1 MTSET
6 VDVIVVGSG
15 NAGFSAAASAKEHGA
30 ESVLVLEKAP
40 EAWAGGN
47 STFTAGAYR
56 TVFAGLEDVLP
67 LVNNVSPDMVDKIDM
82 EPYTEEDFLNDLN
95 RLCEGKSEAP
105 LPQCGPVARD

>member
-1 MTSET
+1 MPAQL

-30 ESVLVLEKAP
+30 ETVVVLEKAP
-40 EAWAGGN
+40 ESWAGGN

-56 TVFAGLEDVLP
+56 TVFAGLQDVLP

-82 EPYTEEDFLNDLN
+82 NPYSEKNFMDDLN
-95 RLCEGKSEAP
+95 RMCSGRSDP
-105 LPQCGPVARD
+105 